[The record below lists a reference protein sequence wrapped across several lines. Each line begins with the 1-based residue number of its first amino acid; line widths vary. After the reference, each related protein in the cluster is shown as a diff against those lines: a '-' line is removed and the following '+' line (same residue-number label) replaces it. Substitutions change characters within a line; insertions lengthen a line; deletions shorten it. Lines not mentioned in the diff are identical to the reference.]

1 MIGRCA
7 MGEQSGPARTSCRIC
22 DTPLPEPFLDLGPMP
37 LANAFLATP
46 EEGRQEP
53 VYPLAVAACPR
64 CGLVQ
69 LTFVVPAEQ
78 LYRHYLYVSSTSEA
92 VRRYAAD
99 LATRLVAQYHLGPSD
114 LVLELG
120 SNDGLVLREFQRL
133 GVAVL
138 GVEPARNIAA
148 VANAHGVPTVEEF
161 FSSQTAERLAR
172 EGKVATVILG
182 RHVFAHLDDLRDF
195 FTAVDR
201 LLANEGVV
209 LIEVPY
215 LGTLIDGLEFD
226 TIYHEHLSYVA
237 LQPMQVVCARH
248 GFAVVDVE
256 SVPLHGGSVLFAIQR
271 AGRSRSASERVER
284 LASQEQRSRLTAADT
299 LRRFADRVRA
309 WQQQFEGCL
318 RQLDRSGAGLVGY
331 GAAAKANT
339 LLNFCPSA
347 ARRLRYILDR
357 SPYKHG
363 RYTPGT
369 HLPVVDA
376 TAWDGDGA
384 THIVILAWNF
394 KDEIMS
400 QMQPFAKRGGRFVI
414 PIPQP
419 EVV

>member
-1 MIGRCA
+1 M
-7 MGEQSGPARTSCRIC
+7 PARTSCRMC

-201 LLANEGVV
+201 LLADEGVV

-215 LGTLIDGLEFD
+215 
-226 TIYHEHLSYVA
+226 
-237 LQPMQVVCARH
+237 
-248 GFAVVDVE
+248 
-256 SVPLHGGSVLFAIQR
+256 
-271 AGRSRSASERVER
+271 